1 MTIVKT
7 TFSLTNQ
14 DRQWIDGIIASGE
27 YVSNSEYI
35 RTLIRKDK
43 EQRIGTQSDIAYI
56 RAKLLKSEQSGFI
69 NKDRHEILA
78 GFKDRLRA
86 NGEL

>member
-1 MTIVKT
+1 MTIIKT
-7 TFSLTNQ
+7 TLSLTNQ
-14 DRQWIDGIIASGE
+14 DRQWMDGMIASGE

-43 EQRIGTQSDIAYI
+43 EQRIETQSEIAYI

-69 NKDRHEILA
+69 NKNCHEILS